1 MRGGARKGSGRP
13 KKSKKR
19 EDLTLS
25 IHPILKGWIK
35 GNKSASALVEKLLL
49 EQLCRSGL
57 RMEINNSGIP
67 VNFKLGSILIRHRG
81 SGWEDIVWPGP
92 KFFPIGATF
101 DGHDYTKEDNYEV
114 VCHLDVICPCDACQD
129 ADSFDDLRYS
139 LKELKEG

>member
-13 KKSKKR
+13 KKTKKR

-35 GNKSASALVEKLLL
+35 GNKSASALIEKMLL
-49 EQLCRSGL
+49 EQLCKSGSI
-57 RMEINNSGIP
+57 EINNSGIP
-67 VNFKLGSILIRHRG
+67 VNFPPGSILIRHRE
-81 SGWEDIVWPGP
+81 SGCEDIVRPGP

-101 DGHDYTKEDNYEV
+101 DGQGYTKEDNYEV

-139 LKELKEG
+139 LNELKEG